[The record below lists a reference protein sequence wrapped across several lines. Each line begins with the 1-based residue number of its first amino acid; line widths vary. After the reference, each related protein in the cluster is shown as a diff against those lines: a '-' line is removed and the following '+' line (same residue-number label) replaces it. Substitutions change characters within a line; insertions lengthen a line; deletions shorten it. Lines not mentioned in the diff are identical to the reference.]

1 MKPSELRSALIGTFI
16 ALAAAV
22 LTPMVSTAQNTP
34 PAWPVPID
42 PPNFSQV
49 DANPTAFVAVAGPDV
64 DGDPQWVQ
72 IAVYQD
78 DTIFV
83 MGSDFVGPFGN
94 GDTVTWTAQDTLNE
108 NWFYFW
114 TARAWDGTDTTP
126 QFGHLALFTVNAVNE
141 PPSAVDLIAPVGDS
155 IVYTTR
161 PSFHWRRATDP
172 DFYDSL
178 TYTVQAA
185 LGDCVITF
193 IEMDLIDTL
202 YQPIDPLFMGS
213 HYIWGVEAVD
223 QGGASSFSSAEW
235 LWTYLAGDVN
245 VSRTRTAADVIEIVT
260 YVFKG
265 GSLVAPPCVA
275 DTNMDG
281 SVTSADIIMLL
292 NYIFKGGPP
301 PPSTCDP

>member
-1 MKPSELRSALIGTFI
+1 MKPSKLLPALKLASF

-22 LTPMVSTAQNTP
+22 LTPFLAMAQNTP
-34 PAWPVPID
+34 PALPVLIE

-49 DANPTAFVAVAGPDV
+49 VENPPTFIAVAGPDV

-83 MGSDFVGPFGN
+83 MGSDFVGPFGD
-94 GDTVTWTAQDTLNE
+94 GDTVSWTASDTLHE

-126 QFGHLALFTVNAVNE
+126 QFGHLAFFTVNAVNE
-141 PPSAVDLIAPVGDS
+141 PPSAVHLIAPVDDS
-155 IVYTTR
+155 TVYTSR
-161 PSFHWRRATDP
+161 PSFHWTPATDP

-178 TYTVQAA
+178 TYTVQASHD
-185 LGDCVITF
+185 DCVITF
-193 IEMDLIDTL
+193 IEMDLMDTF
-202 YQPIDPLFMGS
+202 YQPVDPLFMGR

-223 QGGASSFSSAEW
+223 HRGGITLASAEW
-235 LWTYLAGDVN
+235 FWTYLAGDVN
-245 VSRTRTAADVIEIVT
+245 LSRTRTAADMIEMIR

-265 GSLVAPPCVA
+265 GTLMTPQCVA
-275 DTNMDG
+275 DTNMNG
-281 SVTSADIIMLL
+281 TVTAGDIILFL
-292 NYIFKGGPP
+292 NYLFKGGPS